1 MKQSVKV
8 RMMGRCTF
16 HILSYII
23 IKTIFLWGC
32 FHLRLNNQFK
42 KIYEYKKLLWLVL
55 VIVIS
60 SVLFEKLYLLEP
72 VFSRI
77 MSASEYLSWHTI
89 FEFMSILISF
99 CVFILPYYAYRQS
112 RRLRGILIAN
122 VFLTMS
128 IIDTFH
134 TLSFK
139 GMPHF
144 LIENTGANRATTFW
158 VIARLIGAIGITLAS
173 LIKIN
178 RKSNVD
184 RKVFSGIAILF
195 SLSVLVIVTYFPNV
209 IPAMYVE
216 GMGVTQIKKIL
227 EYVIIIFLCF
237 AGILYLRQY
246 LKNRDNS
253 NLIIS
258 IAITIGIFSE
268 LAFVRYYSVYDIY
281 NYVGH
286 AYKFISY
293 FMVFRIAFI
302 KNIEK
307 PYLALFK
314 AKNRLDKYAGQLNKL
329 VAERTEELQQV
340 NEELSQKNQKLLED
354 LEFARD
360 IQKAILPGKFP
371 NCDQLTFEAK
381 YYPAERVSGDFYNIF
396 KLDEDR
402 IGMYIGDV
410 SGHGVPAAML
420 TVFLNQCIKTVQEL
434 DGNRCEVIKPS
445 KVLENLYESYNRVNF
460 KDEVYILVLYAIY
473 NIKTMELTYS
483 SAGMNAQ
490 PLIVKRNSE
499 IIEIDTT
506 GLPICKLINIT
517 PANYTD
523 KTIQL
528 ENGDKVFFYTDG
540 LIESYDNKTGEIFTL
555 EYLKEF
561 LLKNNGNCSKLYNEI
576 DKKIKNIS
584 GNSGLKD
591 DITFF
596 MLQIN

>member
-1 MKQSVKV
+1 M
-8 RMMGRCTF
+8 
-16 HILSYII
+16 
-23 IKTIFLWGC
+23 
-32 FHLRLNNQFK
+32 RLNNQHS
-42 KIYEYKKLLWLVL
+42 KIYEYRKLLWLVL
-55 VIVIS
+55 VIVVS

-72 VFSRI
+72 FFNRI
-77 MSASEYLSWHTI
+77 ISDSEYLSWHAI
-89 FEFMSILISF
+89 FEFISILMSF
-99 CVFILPYYAYRQS
+99 CVFILPYYAYSQS
-112 RRLRGILIAN
+112 HRLRGILMAN

-144 LIENTGANRATTFW
+144 LIENTAANRATTFW
-158 VIARLIGAIGITLAS
+158 IIARLIGAIGIAS
-173 LIKIN
+173 ASFVKIN
-178 RKSNVD
+178 RKSNIN
-184 RKVFSGIAILF
+184 RRVFSGIAVLF
-195 SLSVLVIVTYFPNV
+195 SLSILVIVTYFPDV

-227 EYVIIIFLCF
+227 EYVVVMFLCI

-253 NLIIS
+253 NLMIT
-258 IAITIGIFSE
+258 IAIIFGIFSE

-293 FMVFRIAFI
+293 FMVFRAAFI
-302 KNIEK
+302 KNIER

-314 AKNRLDKYAGQLNKL
+314 AKNRLDKYAGQLNGL
-329 VAERTEELQQV
+329 VDERTKELQQV
-340 NEELSQKNQKLLED
+340 NEELSQMNQKLLED
-354 LEFARD
+354 LDYARD
-360 IQKAILPGKFP
+360 IQKAILPGKLP
-371 NCDQLTFEAK
+371 NSDQVMFEAK

-420 TVFLNQCIKTVQEL
+420 TVFLNQCIKSVQQL
-434 DGNRCEVIKPS
+434 DGSRCEVIKPS

-473 NIKTMELTYS
+473 NIKTKELTYS

-490 PLIVKRNSE
+490 PLVVKRNGE
-499 IIEIDTT
+499 IIEMDTT

-523 KTIQL
+523 RTIQL
-528 ENGDKVFFYTDG
+528 ANGDKVFFYTDG
-540 LIESYDNKTGEIFTL
+540 LIESYDNKTGEVFTL

-561 LLKNNGNCSKLYNEI
+561 LLKDNGSSYSKLYNEI
-576 DKKIKNIS
+576 DKKIKNIY
-584 GNSGLKD
+584 GTNGLKD

-596 MLQIN
+596 TLQIN

>member
-1 MKQSVKV
+1 MKAN
-8 RMMGRCTF
+8 
-16 HILSYII
+16 ILFS
-23 IKTIFLWGC
+23 
-32 FHLRLNNQFK
+32 
-42 KIYEYKKLLWLVL
+42 KIYENKKLLWLVS

-60 SVLFEKLYLLEP
+60 TVLFEKLYLLEP
-72 VFSRI
+72 FFSRVI
-77 MSASEYLSWHTI
+77 STSEYLSWHTI
-89 FEFMSILISF
+89 FEFISILISF
-99 CVFILPYYAYRQS
+99 CVFILPYYAYSQS
-112 RRLRGILIAN
+112 HRLRGILMAN

-144 LIENTGANRATTFW
+144 LIENTAANRATTFW
-158 VIARLIGAIGITLAS
+158 IIARLIAAIGITSAS
-173 LIKIN
+173 FIKIN
-178 RKSNVD
+178 RKSYID
-184 RKVFSGIAILF
+184 RRVFSGIAVLF

-216 GMGVTQIKKIL
+216 GIGVTQIKKIL
-227 EYVIIIFLCF
+227 EYVVIIFLCI
-237 AGILYLRQY
+237 AGILFLRQY

-253 NLIIS
+253 NLIIA
-258 IAITIGIFSE
+258 IGITIGIFGE
-268 LAFVRYYSVYDIY
+268 VAFVRYYSVYDIY

-293 FMVFRIAFI
+293 FMVFRATFI

-307 PYLALFK
+307 PYLVLFK
-314 AKNRLDKYAGQLNKL
+314 AKNRLDKYAGHLNGL
-329 VAERTEELQQV
+329 VAERTKELQQV
-340 NEELSQKNQKLLED
+340 NEELSQMNQKLLED
-354 LEFARD
+354 LDYARD
-360 IQKAILPGKFP
+360 IQKAILPDKLP
-371 NCDQLTFEAK
+371 NSDQVMFEAK

-420 TVFLNQCIKTVQEL
+420 TVFLNQSIKTVQEL
-434 DGNRCEVIKPS
+434 DGSRCEVIKPS

-460 KDEVYILVLYAIY
+460 KDEVYILVLYVIY
-473 NIKTMELTYS
+473 NIKTKELTYS

-490 PLIVKRNSE
+490 PLIVKRNGE

-528 ENGDKVFFYTDG
+528 VNGDKVFFYTDG
-540 LIESYDNKTGEIFTL
+540 LIEPYDNKTGEIFTL

-561 LLKNNGNCSKLYNEI
+561 LLKNNGSSCSKLYNEI

-596 MLQIN
+596 TLHIN

>member
-1 MKQSVKV
+1 M
-8 RMMGRCTF
+8 
-16 HILSYII
+16 
-23 IKTIFLWGC
+23 
-32 FHLRLNNQFK
+32 RLNNQHS
-42 KIYEYKKLLWLVL
+42 KIYEYRKLLWLVL

-72 VFSRI
+72 FFNRI
-77 MSASEYLSWHTI
+77 VSDSEYLSWHTI
-89 FEFMSILISF
+89 FEFISILMSF
-99 CVFILPYYAYRQS
+99 CVFILPYYAYSQS
-112 RRLRGILIAN
+112 HRLRGILLAN
-122 VFLTMS
+122 VFFTMC

-144 LIENTGANRATTFW
+144 LIENTAANRATTFW
-158 VIARLIGAIGITLAS
+158 IIARLIGAIGIAS
-173 LIKIN
+173 ASFVKIN
-178 RKSNVD
+178 RKSNLN
-184 RKVFSGIAILF
+184 RRVFSGIAVLF
-195 SLSVLVIVTYFPNV
+195 SLSILIIVTYFPDV
-209 IPAMYVE
+209 IPAMYIE

-227 EYVIIIFLCF
+227 EYVVIMFLCI
-237 AGILYLRQY
+237 AEILYLRQY

-253 NLIIS
+253 NLMIA
-258 IAITIGIFSE
+258 IAITFSIFSE

-293 FMVFRIAFI
+293 FIVFRAAFI

-314 AKNRLDKYAGQLNKL
+314 AKNRLDKYAGQLNGL
-329 VAERTEELQQV
+329 VAERTEKLQQV

-354 LEFARD
+354 LDYARD
-360 IQKAILPGKFP
+360 IQKAILPGKLP
-371 NCDQLTFEAK
+371 NSDQVMFEAK

-420 TVFLNQCIKTVQEL
+420 TVFLNQSIKTVHEL
-434 DGNRCEVIKPS
+434 DGSRYEVIKPS

-490 PLIVKRNSE
+490 PIIVKRNNE
-499 IIEIDTT
+499 IMEIDTT

-517 PANYTD
+517 PGNYTD

-528 ENGDKVFFYTDG
+528 ANGDKVFFYTDG
-540 LIESYDNKTGEIFTL
+540 LIESNDNKTGEVFTL
-555 EYLKEF
+555 EYLREF
-561 LLKNNGNCSKLYNEI
+561 LLKNNGSSSKLYNEI
-576 DKKIKNIS
+576 DRKIKSIS
-584 GNSGLKD
+584 ENSGLKD